1 MVRLVRP
8 VAARCHLA
16 SYGMQL
22 LVVVV
27 ATFLMCTGILIGW
40 SREKPIRQNPKDHQ
54 FRRRGRQD
62 AA

>member
-1 MVRLVRP
+1 
-8 VAARCHLA
+8 
-16 SYGMQL
+16 MQL

-27 ATFLMCTGILIGW
+27 ATFLVCTGILIGW